1 MKMSRSLLMM
11 LSTVTIFLFGAVS
24 YAQDSVQRPNEMEFD
39 ARVVKGQRVQGAV
52 YLFQRA
58 VRPLPPL
65 LHYKRDYLG
74 AIVSPIFGRDTEL
87 GKKIESRAKDSQLQI
102 GDQQQKIQPTIVSPD
117 DKTKTKALK
126 KKRSKRKQRRKKWSR
141 SKRKGKK

>member
-1 MKMSRSLLMM
+1 MKMSRSLLMV
-11 LSTVTIFLFGAVS
+11 LSMMTTFLCGALS

-58 VRPLPPL
+58 IRPLPPL

-74 AIVSPIFGRDTEL
+74 AIVSPVFGRDTEL
-87 GKKIESRAKDSQLQI
+87 GKQIESRVKDAQLQI
-102 GDQQQKIQPTIVSPD
+102 GDQQKTTQSIIVSPN
-117 DKTKTKALK
+117 DKTKTKAIK
-126 KKRSKRKQRRKKWSR
+126 KKKLKQKQRRKKWSR